1 MKKTNRIGARQTS
14 VVRCGMF
21 VVLLFAL
28 AGCGTGPPVQEM
40 SDARQAIAVAR
51 DAGAAQL
58 APDDLRAAESF
69 LSSAQHKLSEREY
82 AQARDDAVKAKNRAL
97 EALQN
102 SEKLE
107 PKNY

>member
-1 MKKTNRIGARQTS
+1 
-14 VVRCGMF
+14 MF
-21 VVLLFAL
+21 VALLFAL

-69 LSSAQHKLSEREY
+69 LSSAQRRLSEREY
-82 AQARDDAVKAKNRAL
+82 AQARDDAVQAKNRAL

-102 SEKLE
+102 SEKIE